1 MIESITIPGF
11 KKIDKFFLILFFL
24 SFFHPILGLLFN
36 IVLIYYWKWGVEGC
50 LKSLLFLTIRG
61 ILNPALAAV
70 ASVQSIRW
78 LIFLGASILIL
89 LYGKIDEKDN
99 KHNKYNLIVLSVSG
113 FSCIVIY
120 LGFVT
125 SSYPITAMF
134 KAISFAI
141 VFCAVMKGI
150 AVTIEEVD
158 WSMFFVSF
166 FSILYL
172 INIFLI
178 PFQQFR
184 IVNDNFQGVFN
195 HVNLFGIVSAL
206 FFAMLQKSKFY
217 KEHKVMKCLMSIAI
231 FVMVYLSA
239 SRTGLLS
246 LIIIFLLYFYSN
258 GSRRFFK
265 TILALSICTII
276 LIFIPEKAE
285 QSLVKN
291 IHEFVYKNDAE
302 NIMDSRLDIMENY
315 KIKYEL
321 EPLAGTG
328 LMVPYDSEIR
338 DYSLK
343 FDLSVEPGNLI
354 WTLVG
359 DTGIIGTIAFG
370 MFFLTLLCSG
380 KIKNMY
386 ILFGAFIV
394 CMGEMVFFS
403 VNNMAVIIYFLIAI
417 YVFDYEKKDNIKVEV

>member
-70 ASVQSIRW
+70 ASMQSIRW
-78 LIFLGASILIL
+78 LVFLGASILIL
-89 LYGKIDEKDN
+89 LYGKIDKEN
-99 KHNKYNLIVLSVSG
+99 NKYSLIVLSISV
-113 FSCIVIY
+113 FSCIVTC

-134 KAISFAI
+134 KVISFEI

-150 AVTIEEVD
+150 AATIDKVD
-158 WSMFFVSF
+158 WNMFFVSF

-172 INIFLI
+172 INVFLI

-184 IVNDNFQGVFN
+184 IVNDDFQGIFN
-195 HVNLFGIVSAL
+195 HVNLFGILSAL

-217 KEHKVMKCLMSIAI
+217 KEHKVMKCLMCIAI

-246 LIIIFLLYFYSN
+246 LIIIFLLYFYLN
-258 GSRRFFK
+258 GTHRFLK
-265 TILALSICTII
+265 TILVLGICTTI
-276 LIFIPEKAE
+276 LIFMPEKVE
-285 QSLVKN
+285 QSLAKSM
-291 IHEFVYKNDAE
+291 HEFIYKNNAE
-302 NIMDSRLDIMENY
+302 NIMDSRLDVMESY
-315 KIKYEL
+315 KKKYES

-328 LMVPYDSEIR
+328 LMVPYDLEIR

-359 DTGIIGTIAFG
+359 DTGVIGTIAFG
-370 MFFLTLLCSG
+370 VFFLTLLLLG
-380 KIKNMY
+380 KIKNIY
-386 ILFGAFIV
+386 ILVGAFMV

-403 VNNMAVIIYFLIAI
+403 VNNMAIIIYFLIAI
-417 YVFDYEKKDNIKVEV
+417 YVFDYEKKENVEVEF